1 LGGRGRR
8 RRRRRRRRRKKG
20 RGKSRLQLLQNLK
33 GRVVVVVVVVVV
45 VGEAQH
51 VAASEST
58 SQSVSQSSFETRSAS
73 CCCCFTQEI
82 RGRSHGCREYSRM
95 SSPRVNHSDYG
106 VFARVVFSFHN
117 ISHQW
122 TRTCLLRITGL
133 EPTVRLIPMP
143 LLAAASPFLL

>member
-1 LGGRGRR
+1 LGGRG
-8 RRRRRRRRRKKG
+8 RRRRRRRKKG
-20 RGKSRLQLLQNLK
+20 RGKSRLLLLQNFK
-33 GRVVVVVVVVVV
+33 GRVVVVVVVVV

-51 VAASEST
+51 VAAREST